1 MSAGNLIER
10 KRIIDEPD
18 KMIRLLNS
26 FSNLIKFN
34 DIFFAIFFFFVMEDV
49 FFYFCPPAAVPHKG
63 ILKKASL
70 ILKAPLRSI

>member
-34 DIFFAIFFFFVMEDV
+34 DIFFAIFFFVMEDV

>member
-10 KRIIDEPD
+10 KRIIDDPD

-34 DIFFAIFFFFVMEDV
+34 DIFFAIFFLST
-49 FFYFCPPAAVPHKG
+49 PAAVPHRG